1 MWIVDRYTHIH
12 RYIDRGYPPYIN
24 KKEETKRYIY
34 IYTIYYIHYIL
45 SIFLIFINDL
55 GIKKFLVTTT
65 L

>member
-34 IYTIYYIHYIL
+34 IYILYTIYTIYYLYFLYL
-45 SIFLIFINDL
+45 SM
-55 GIKKFLVTTT
+55 T
-65 L
+65 